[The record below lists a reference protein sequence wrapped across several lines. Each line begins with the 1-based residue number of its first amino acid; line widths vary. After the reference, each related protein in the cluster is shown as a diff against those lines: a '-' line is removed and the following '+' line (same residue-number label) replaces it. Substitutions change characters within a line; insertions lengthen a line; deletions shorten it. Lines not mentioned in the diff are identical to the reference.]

1 MVVSLWGRKEPIIM
15 ARKINNVVKVE
26 AVSTISKEVAEVT
39 NFKTLAD
46 AETILTKLDNDSNK
60 NRYLVG
66 SVFNAVKEKGL
77 VKDVRA
83 WAEKFGYRPN
93 TVYQLGLIAKN
104 FTLDD
109 CIKFGMGKLIEI
121 RNKENMEKLLES
133 GVTEANTSAE
143 IREKVKESKGRT
155 TTGTRRKS
163 MKTMIKEDIKT
174 VSTLTKSIKLPDEFD
189 EFLKTLS
196 TCGGSRENIPELYGH
211 LDRAMIILCE
221 YEEILNKKLNEI
233 ETEELKKK
241 EEKEKRKAEKAKNN
255 K

>member
-1 MVVSLWGRKEPIIM
+1 M

-46 AETILTKLDNDSNK
+46 AETILTKLDNDSSK

-77 VKDVRA
+77 ATDVKA

-109 CIKFGMGKLIEI
+109 CIKFGMGKLIEF
-121 RNKENMEKLLES
+121 RNKENMAKLLES

-143 IREKVKESKGRT
+143 IREKVKDLLEDEKAEKKPRNKSEKTALKEALKKMNT
-155 TTGTRRKS
+155 TMT
-163 MKTMIKEDIKT
+163 
-174 VSTLTKSIKLPDEFD
+174 
-189 EFLKTLS
+189 
-196 TCGGSRENIPELYGH
+196 
-211 LDRAMIILCE
+211 
-221 YEEILNKKLNEI
+221 KLNELYNTI
-233 ETEELKKK
+233 KELEIDENKK
-241 EEKEKRKAEKAKNN
+241 EDTLETLDKSVMKISDIAEIVLNKYTELVNKDTAKKAK

>member
-46 AETILTKLDNDSNK
+46 AETILTKLDSDSSK

-77 VKDVRA
+77 VTDVKA
-83 WAEKFGYRPN
+83 WAENFGYRPN

-109 CIKFGMGKLIEI
+109 CIKFGMGKLIEF
-121 RNKENMEKLLES
+121 RNKENMAKLLES

-143 IREKVKESKGRT
+143 IREKVKDLLEDEKAEKKPRSKSEKTALKEALKKMNT
-155 TTGTRRKS
+155 TMT
-163 MKTMIKEDIKT
+163 
-174 VSTLTKSIKLPDEFD
+174 
-189 EFLKTLS
+189 
-196 TCGGSRENIPELYGH
+196 
-211 LDRAMIILCE
+211 
-221 YEEILNKKLNEI
+221 KLNELYNTI
-233 ETEELKKK
+233 KELEIDENKK
-241 EEKEKRKAEKAKNN
+241 EDTLETLDKSVMKISDIAEIVLNKYTELVNKDTAKKAK

>member
-1 MVVSLWGRKEPIIM
+1 M

-46 AETILTKLDNDSNK
+46 AETILTKLDSDSSK

-77 VKDVRA
+77 VTDVKA
-83 WAEKFGYRPN
+83 WAENFGYRPN

-109 CIKFGMGKLIEI
+109 CIKFGMGKLIEF
-121 RNKENMEKLLES
+121 RNKENMAKLLES

-143 IREKVKESKGRT
+143 IREKVKDLLEDEKAEKKPRSKSEKTALKEALKKMNT
-155 TTGTRRKS
+155 TMT
-163 MKTMIKEDIKT
+163 
-174 VSTLTKSIKLPDEFD
+174 
-189 EFLKTLS
+189 
-196 TCGGSRENIPELYGH
+196 
-211 LDRAMIILCE
+211 
-221 YEEILNKKLNEI
+221 KLNELYNTI
-233 ETEELKKK
+233 KELEIDENKK
-241 EEKEKRKAEKAKNN
+241 EDTLETLDKSVMKISDIAEIVLNKYTELVNKDTAKKAK

>member
-1 MVVSLWGRKEPIIM
+1 MPIYCILCIVDNIDRKEPIIM

-46 AETILTKLDNDSNK
+46 AETILTKLDSDSSK

-77 VKDVRA
+77 VTDVKA
-83 WAEKFGYRPN
+83 WAENFGYRPN

-109 CIKFGMGKLIEI
+109 CIKFGMGKLIEF
-121 RNKENMEKLLES
+121 RNKENMAKLLES

-143 IREKVKESKGRT
+143 IREKVKDLLEDEKAEKKPRSKSEKTALKEALKKMNT
-155 TTGTRRKS
+155 TMT
-163 MKTMIKEDIKT
+163 
-174 VSTLTKSIKLPDEFD
+174 
-189 EFLKTLS
+189 
-196 TCGGSRENIPELYGH
+196 
-211 LDRAMIILCE
+211 
-221 YEEILNKKLNEI
+221 KLNELYNTI
-233 ETEELKKK
+233 KELEIDENKKK
-241 EEKEKRKAEKAKNN
+241 DTLETLDKSVMKISDIAEIVLNKYTELVNKDTAKKAK